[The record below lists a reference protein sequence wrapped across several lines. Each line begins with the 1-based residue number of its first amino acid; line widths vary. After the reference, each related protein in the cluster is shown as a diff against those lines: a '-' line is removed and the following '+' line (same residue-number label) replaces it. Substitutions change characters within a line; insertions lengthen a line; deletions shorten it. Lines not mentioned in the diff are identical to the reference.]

1 MIWQLMIGLVLMLV
15 GGEALVRGA
24 VALAERLGVSPL
36 VIGVTLIGFG
46 TSAPELATCIDAVL
60 VGAPGIVVGNVI
72 GSNIA
77 NVLLILAVGAL
88 IYPISAKPSALRRDG
103 PVLLAS
109 GVVCVLMVLWG
120 EIGRLLGGTLLTAL
134 IVYLVMTAL
143 SDRRKSDMPA
153 SADGTPLPIPEDAEP
168 KTKASVPLSLSLTV
182 LGLFGVLVGAHWLVE
197 GAVALATRFGISE
210 AVIGLTLVAIGTSLP
225 ELATA
230 VIASMKRQGE
240 LVFGNVIGSN
250 IFNSLGIFGTTALVR
265 PIEVPD
271 GLAGFD
277 IWVMLGATA
286 ALIALSVTEWR
297 ISRRE
302 GAALLF
308 AYIAFLGAH
317 AGAFG
322 A

>member
-1 MIWQLMIGLVLMLV
+1 MIWHLAIGLILMLV

-72 GSNIA
+72 GSNVA

-88 IYPISAKPSALRRDG
+88 IYPISAKPKALRRDG

-109 GVVCVLMVLWG
+109 ALICVLIVLWG
-120 EIGRLLGGTLLTAL
+120 EIGRLLGGVLLVAL
-134 IVYLVMTAL
+134 ITYLVLTTL
-143 SDRRKSDMPA
+143 SDRHEVGMPD
-153 SADGTPLPIPEDAEP
+153 SADGTPDTGPEDAEP
-168 KTKASVPLSLSLTV
+168 KKKASIPLSLALTV
-182 LGLFGVLVGAHWLVE
+182 LGLVGVLIGAHWLVE
-197 GAVALATRFGISE
+197 GAVAIATRFGISE

-230 VIASMKRQGE
+230 VIASMKRQGA

-250 IFNSLGIFGTTALVR
+250 IFNSLGIFGATALVQ

-271 GLAGFD
+271 GIAGFD

-286 ALIALSVTEWR
+286 ALIAVAVTGWR

-302 GAALLF
+302 GAALLIG
-308 AYIAFLGAH
+308 YIAFLGAH

>member
-46 TSAPELATCIDAVL
+46 TSAPELATCVDAVL
-60 VGAPGIVVGNVI
+60 VGAPGLVVGNVI
-72 GSNIA
+72 GSNVA

-88 IYPISAKPSALRRDG
+88 ICPIDAKPSALRRDG
-103 PVLLAS
+103 PVLVAS
-109 GVVCVLMVLWG
+109 AIACVVIVLWG
-120 EIGRLLGGTLLTAL
+120 EIGRLLGGLFVIAL
-134 IVYLVMTAL
+134 ITYLVVTAFSDHHEVSL
-143 SDRRKSDMPA
+143 SVG
-153 SADGTPLPIPEDAEP
+153 ADEAPDTEP
-168 KTKASVPLSLSLTV
+168 KKRISVPLSLTLTV
-182 LGLFGVLVGAHWLVE
+182 LGLTGVLIGAHWLVE
-197 GAVALATRFGISE
+197 GAVAIAIQFDVSE

-230 VIASMKRQGE
+230 VIASMKRQGA

-250 IFNSLGIFGTTALVR
+250 IFNSLGILGTTALVR

-286 ALIALSVTEWR
+286 ALIVLSVTEWR

-302 GAALLF
+302 GAALLIAYV
-308 AYIAFLGAH
+308 AYIGTH

-322 A
+322 I

>member
-1 MIWQLMIGLVLMLV
+1 MIWHLVIGLVLMLA

-46 TSAPELATCIDAVL
+46 TSAPELATCIDAIL

-77 NVLLILAVGAL
+77 NVLLILATGAL
-88 IYPISAKPSALRRDG
+88 IFPIMAKPKDLRRDG
-103 PVLLAS
+103 PVLVAS
-109 GVVCVLMVLWG
+109 ALICVLIVIVG
-120 EIGRLLGGTLLTAL
+120 EIGRALGSVLVIALITYLALTAL
-134 IVYLVMTAL
+134 SERSSNPDNSI
-143 SDRRKSDMPA
+143 DRQYP
-153 SADGTPLPIPEDAEP
+153 DAEA
-168 KTKASVPLSLSLTV
+168 TKSSSILLSFMLT
-182 LGLFGVLVGAHWLVE
+182 LFGLAGVLIGAHWLVE
-197 GAVALATRFGISE
+197 GAVTLATRFGISQ

-230 VIASMKRQGE
+230 IVASIKRQGA

-250 IFNSLGIFGTTALVR
+250 IFNSLGIFGVTAMVR
-265 PIEVPD
+265 PIDVPA

-277 IWVMLGATA
+277 IWVMVGATA
-286 ALIALSVTEWR
+286 ALLAVAVTGWR

-302 GAALLF
+302 GAALLI
-308 AYIAFLGAH
+308 AYIGYLGTH
-317 AGAFG
+317 AGAV
-322 A
+322 AW

>member
-1 MIWQLMIGLVLMLV
+1 VIWQLLIGLVLMLA

-46 TSAPELATCIDAVL
+46 TSAPELATCIDAIL

-77 NVLLILAVGAL
+77 NVLLILAIGAL
-88 IYPISAKPSALRRDG
+88 IHPIMANAKDLRRDG
-103 PVLLAS
+103 PVLIAS
-109 GVVCVLMVLWG
+109 ALVCVVIVMAG
-120 EIGRLLGGTLLTAL
+120 EIGRGLGGMLVLGLIAYLGLTAL
-134 IVYLVMTAL
+134 RE
-143 SDRRKSDMPA
+143 RRDVH
-153 SADGTPLPIPEDAEP
+153 ADGDTDQQQPDADEK
-168 KTKASVPLSLSLTV
+168 KTSSSVLFSLMLTV
-182 LGLFGVLVGAHWLVE
+182 FGLGGVLLGAHWLVE
-197 GAVALATRFGISE
+197 GAVAIATRFGISQ

-230 VIASMKRQGE
+230 IVASLKRQGA

-250 IFNSLGIFGTTALVR
+250 IFNSLGIFGVTAMVR
-265 PIEVPD
+265 PIEVPF

-277 IWVMLGATA
+277 IWVMVGATA
-286 ALIALSVTEWR
+286 ALLAVAVTGWR

-302 GAALLF
+302 GAALLI
-308 AYIAFLGAH
+308 AYVAYLGTH
-317 AGAFG
+317 AGAI
-322 A
+322 AS